1 MILKFGFKKLKNFSS
16 YAFVSFLSMGLSF
29 IFMPLLTKYLSPAD
43 YGLIR
48 LFNIYTSLL
57 IPLIGLSANEFLR
70 VAIHKL
76 NKLELQ
82 TLFSSQFYWTIITF
96 PILFIFF
103 YFSLNQLINHE
114 FSTINIFQIGILTI
128 ISSIN
133 SSYLIFLIQKKQVK
147 RYVFTMF
154 LKIIIEIL
162 FTVVLISIVEI
173 GWEGRI
179 YSWIAAETIILFI
192 SLQYFFKSKLLSFSV
207 NINLLKR
214 AITFS
219 IPLIIHG
226 LGRVIIDQSDLVF
239 IEKFSSL
246 NDVGLYS
253 IGYQFGNLICI
264 FCVIFQRFY
273 SPYFFENMKLATN
286 KTKWQSMKV
295 NYIIILVSIV
305 LVSILNLISPLIFQ
319 WFNTDYMGGLNY
331 IAWIAISFVM
341 YNGYQMFSLYFHYH
355 EDTRYL
361 TMFTMVAVILNLILN
376 YYLVKKFNALGAA
389 YATIITYSFYFLI
402 TAFTA
407 IKKYNIPVFKK
418 GDL

>member
-239 IEKFSSL
+239 IEKFSNL

-305 LVSILNLISPLIFQ
+305 LVLILNLISPLIFQ

-341 YNGYQMFSLYFHYH
+341 YNGYQMFSLYFHYN

>member
-57 IPLIGLSANEFLR
+57 IPLIGLGANEFLR

-239 IEKFSSL
+239 IEKFSNL

-264 FCVIFQRFY
+264 FCVIFQQFY

-341 YNGYQMFSLYFHYH
+341 YNGYQMFSLYFHYN

>member
-57 IPLIGLSANEFLR
+57 IPLIGLGANEFLR

-103 YFSLNQLINHE
+103 YFSLNQLIKDDFRVFHV
-114 FSTINIFQIGILTI
+114 FQIGILSLV
-128 ISSIN
+128 SSLN

-147 RYVFTMF
+147 RYVFTML
-154 LKIIIEIL
+154 LKIFIEVFI
-162 FTVVLISIVEI
+162 TVILISIVEI

-264 FCVIFQRFY
+264 FCVIFQQFY

-341 YNGYQMFSLYFHYH
+341 YNGYQMFSLYFHYN

>member
-1 MILKFGFKKLKNFSS
+1 MNLKFGFKKLKNFSS

-239 IEKFSSL
+239 IEKFSNL
-246 NDVGLYS
+246 KDVGLYS

-305 LVSILNLISPLIFQ
+305 LVLILNLISPLIFQ

-341 YNGYQMFSLYFHYH
+341 YNGYQMFSLYFHYN

>member
-264 FCVIFQRFY
+264 FCVIFQQFY

-305 LVSILNLISPLIFQ
+305 LVLILNLISPLIFQ

-341 YNGYQMFSLYFHYH
+341 YNGYQMFSLYFHYN

>member
-16 YAFVSFLSMGLSF
+16 YAFVSFLAMGLSF

-239 IEKFSSL
+239 IEKFSNL

-264 FCVIFQRFY
+264 FCVIFQQFY

-305 LVSILNLISPLIFQ
+305 LVLILNLISPLIFQ

-341 YNGYQMFSLYFHYH
+341 YNGYQMFSLYFHYN

>member
-239 IEKFSSL
+239 IEKFSNL
-246 NDVGLYS
+246 KDVGLYS

-305 LVSILNLISPLIFQ
+305 LVLILNLISPLIFQ

-341 YNGYQMFSLYFHYH
+341 YNGYQMFSLYFHYN

>member
-1 MILKFGFKKLKNFSS
+1 
-16 YAFVSFLSMGLSF
+16 
-29 IFMPLLTKYLSPAD
+29 MPLLTKYLSPAD

-264 FCVIFQRFY
+264 FCVIFQQFY

-305 LVSILNLISPLIFQ
+305 LVLILNLISPLIFQ

-341 YNGYQMFSLYFHYH
+341 YNGYQMFSLYFHYN